1 MKLTTA
7 RRSTIAQGILADM
20 AAGTTVA
27 NPLLQIYTGTIP
39 ASMGGAITDTLLATL
54 TLPATVGTEASGV
67 ITFGTITEDSAADA
81 TGTAGWARVLDR
93 NSAEAVYLTITGT
106 GGGGDIE
113 LNVTAITAGGPVA
126 ITSGTITVGGA

>member
-27 NPLLQIYTGTIP
+27 NPLLHIYNGTIP
-39 ASMGGAITDTLLATL
+39 ANMGGAIGDTLLATL
-54 TLPATVGTEASGV
+54 TLTATVGTQANGV
-67 ITFGTITEDSAADA
+67 ITFDAITEDSAADA
-81 TGTAGWARVLDR
+81 TGTAGWARVVDR
-93 NSAEAVYLTITGT
+93 DSAEAAYFTITGT

-113 LNVTAITAGGPVA
+113 LNVVELTAGGPVA